1 MTTDRMTDELEI
13 LTSKRNPL
21 VKQLRLLHRTQGRS
35 AAETLLL
42 EGTHLLEAAVQADYP
57 LDVVCYTLDWAQRYG
72 ALAAAIA
79 PRAKR
84 WVAVSEAVLAA
95 IATTQ
100 TPDGIVATAPRH
112 PPRTPQLPCSLGVA
126 VETLQDPGN
135 LGTILRTAAATNV
148 DGLWLTQDSVAF
160 DHPKVLRAS
169 AGQWFQMPM
178 AVNSD
183 LLTPLRAAKAVGVQV
198 VATLPT
204 ATQAHWEVDWTRPSL
219 IVLGNEGAGLSAEV
233 AAIADVGVRIPL
245 WRAVESLNVAI
256 SLAVILY
263 EAQRQRS
270 LK

>member
-1 MTTDRMTDELEI
+1 MAAELEI

-21 VKQLRLLHRTQGRS
+21 VKQLRLLHNTKGRS
-35 AAETLLL
+35 SSERLLL
-42 EGTHLLEAAVQADYP
+42 EGTHLLEAALQSHYE
-57 LDVVCYTLDWAQRYG
+57 LDVVCYTLAWAQRYPE
-72 ALAAAIA
+72 LAMAIA
-79 PRAKR
+79 PQAQR
-84 WVAVSEAVLAA
+84 WVAVSEEVLAA

-100 TPDGIVATAPRH
+100 TPDGIVATAPRR
-112 PPRTPQLPCSLGVA
+112 PSRSPQLPCSLGVA

-135 LGTILRTAAATNV
+135 LGTILRTAAATKV

-178 AVNSD
+178 TVSAA
-183 LLTPLRAAKAVGVQV
+183 LLTPLQAAKAAGVQV

-204 ATQAHWEVDWTRPSL
+204 ATQAHWDVDWTRPSL

-245 WRAVESLNVAI
+245 WQSVESLNVAI